1 MQKYFYILQ
10 QRTHTIIFLIIAPKI
25 AKLYSVVCNSEGI
38 QTRAVSTI
46 GEISSWPAV
55 WLGLDLHWDN
65 NK

>member
-1 MQKYFYILQ
+1 MQIFFYTLQ
-10 QRTHTIIFLIIAPKI
+10 QPTHTIILIIAPNI